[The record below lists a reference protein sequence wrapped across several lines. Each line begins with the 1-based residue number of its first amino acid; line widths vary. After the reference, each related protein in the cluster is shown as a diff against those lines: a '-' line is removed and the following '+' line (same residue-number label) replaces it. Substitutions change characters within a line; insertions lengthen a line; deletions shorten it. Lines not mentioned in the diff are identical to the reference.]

1 MSLRASD
8 APQARVLEL
17 ADEAAS
23 ERLGHALAVTL
34 PERAVMHL
42 QGDLGAGKTTLARAL
57 LRALGVRGAIKSP
70 TYTLIER
77 YPVEGGEVA
86 HLDLYRIADP
96 EELSFL
102 GLDELADSA
111 RLWLV
116 EWPDRGLHFLPPA
129 DVQVRLS
136 VAGSGRVAE
145 CEAFSLVGVRWLAA
159 AIPQK

>member
-1 MSLRASD
+1 MS
-8 APQARVLEL
+8 ARVPEAPRRLSLEL
-17 ADEAAS
+17 EDEVASLGLGQRLAA
-23 ERLGHALAVTL
+23 TL
-34 PERAVMHL
+34 PVRAVVHL

-57 LRALGVRGAIKSP
+57 LRALGVEGAIKSP

-116 EWPDRGLHFLPPA
+116 EWAERGAAFLPSP
-129 DVQVRLS
+129 DLRIRLA
-136 VAGSGRVAE
+136 VAGAGRRADL
-145 CEAFSLVGVRWLAA
+145 EALSEEGARWLIELSA
-159 AIPQK
+159 QK